1 MNELK
6 AGGADGL
13 DGRIVVKS
21 RDDESELGHLRAN
34 EVIES
39 VETSRSGAGHRVGDS
54 SGKSI
59 HDDP

>member
-6 AGGADGL
+6 ASGADGL

-21 RDDESELGHLRAN
+21 RDDETELGHLGAN
-34 EVIES
+34 EVVES
-39 VETSRSGAGHRVGDS
+39 VETSRSGARHRVRDS